1 MAVIIVPNTFRL
13 SLRIADIRFNNAFH
27 VHFYKMFRVVLYS
40 EQASVYERF
49 FIQTDMIKRLI
60 EHYLDAEEPT
70 GSRGYIIL
78 ILNCLRLSA
87 DVEQRAAEAKDENA
101 MEEEVSEGRVSQ
113 TYWTDILRDHAAW
126 KNFAPTLRH
135 ATLKQTRDTLCN
147 MDPNLRFQFAP
158 LQSRHSTESP
168 ITKRHIGIPGVTA
181 RGTEG
186 IDLGSQC
193 KCSQLLEA
201 CGRYKLLCVP

>member
-1 MAVIIVPNTFRL
+1 
-13 SLRIADIRFNNAFH
+13 
-27 VHFYKMFRVVLYS
+27 MFRVVLYS
-40 EQASVYERF
+40 EQASVYDLF
-49 FIQTDMIKRLI
+49 FMQTEFIRRLI
-60 EHYLDAEEPT
+60 EHYLDTEEPT

-78 ILNCLRLSA
+78 ILNCLRLAA

-101 MEEEVSEGRVSQ
+101 MEEEAKEGRISE
-113 TYWTDILRDHAAW
+113 TYWTDILRDHTVW
-126 KNFAPTLRH
+126 KEFAPTLRH

-168 ITKRHIGIPGVTA
+168 MTKRHIGIPGVSA

-193 KCSQLLEA
+193 RFSYLFNVCQSFIYFTWNRSISFFKPC
-201 CGRYKLLCVP
+201 